1 MDDPI
6 RPERDPGS
14 ARSKSARATAPVS
27 RAPET
32 APSPPRRRGKR
43 TAEAVLGSLDQAD
56 PDGTISGWCWSPDRP
71 SDHRQVVISIGGREV
86 VRIAAD
92 VVRDDLRQAGI
103 GDGDHGFLV
112 SLDETAMV
120 TGERAV
126 IAAYDSGTGQ
136 SVGGVREVVWNAEA
150 RFRRGAAEAPLAP
163 LDGTLDRVT
172 RDGWVSGW
180 TRDPELPDERVELEV
195 LVEDEVVGTT
205 VAAGFRADLQA
216 AGIGD
221 GGHGFSFALP
231 YEIMATRGTM
241 TILVRE
247 RRADGRTGRVLG
259 EPVML
264 RIGRVA
270 AAEQRVQDLER
281 QVRLLRGQLDALTR
295 DAVERPQ
302 ADQRAAQALFGAV
315 AGFFQELSDGAPA
328 GGRTFGTAP
337 MLGGGLRGAI
347 EDIATRLAPI
357 TLRLAERPTA
367 TVCIPATAS
376 VEAIHR
382 CLLAIHEAG
391 IDGQADIMVIE
402 PQGADPRIALLPSVV
417 RNLNFVHLSPGQ
429 TLVGGCD
436 EAARTGRG
444 DVVAFLSPDCLP
456 QRGWLS
462 ELVET
467 FAREPTASVVGAVV
481 IRADGLLQHSGFD
494 FEPGGLLGDPGQ
506 FSEVDRPAYSHLRA
520 VDAVAGLAVAIDRP
534 AYAAADGF
542 ARSFATLTGAVVDLC
557 ARLRRPADEGFATP
571 VMIQSSAQA
580 LWADTADTDPFR
592 TLPDL
597 ARPDEEARRIRLAL
611 LSAGVNAPVL
621 AHHALVIDNDMP
633 RPDRD
638 AGSIITLEQ
647 LRLLHGL
654 GWRVTFAPAL
664 GGVVEPAARRRLER
678 EGIEVVTPPHMA
690 SLTHYLR
697 EHGAGLALVQIFRH
711 ANARML
717 TDRVREFAPGARLVF
732 APADLHFVREI
743 RESQLTGRGRAEADA
758 TCLEELSCVRAAD
771 ATLLHSDYE
780 LVLLQR
786 DTSIDPRRLHLLRWI
801 VSPVAA
807 PPPFEGRAGMAFVAN
822 FAHPPNVDAMLWF
835 CAEVMP
841 LLRAQRPGLVLHIV
855 GGDPPA
861 SVAALAAEDIV
872 VRGYVADLDALM
884 GQMRLTIAPLRYGAG
899 FKGKVATS
907 LAHGV
912 PAVITPSA
920 AEGMGLAD
928 GDGVVIRPDPASFA
942 AVVAQ
947 VHDDPRA
954 WAALSARALDRVAA
968 LYSPATAREAY
979 LGLLSW
985 LGLDQAGFVRSRGGA

>member
-6 RPERDPGS
+6 QPERDTGS
-14 ARSKSARATAPVS
+14 GRGKPVRATEPVGAS
-27 RAPET
+27 IPA
-32 APSPPRRRGKR
+32 RRRGKR
-43 TAEAVLGSLDQAD
+43 SIETVLGSLDQAD
-56 PDGTISGWCWSPDRP
+56 PDGTISGWCWCPDRP
-71 SDHRQVVISIGGREV
+71 SDHRQVVILIDGREV
-86 VRIAAD
+86 ARIQAD
-92 VVRDDLRQAGI
+92 VVRDDLREAGI

-120 TGERAV
+120 VGARAV
-126 IAAYDSGTGQ
+126 IAAHDAGTGQ
-136 SVGGVREVVWNAEA
+136 SVGGVRGVVWDADA
-150 RFRRGAAEAPLAP
+150 RGRRGSAAAPLTP

-180 TRDPELPDERVELEV
+180 TRDPQTPDGRVELEV

-231 YEIMATRGTM
+231 YEIMATLGTM

-315 AGFFQELSDGAPA
+315 AGFFQELSDGASPE
-328 GGRTFGTAP
+328 GRTFGAAP
-337 MLGGGLRGAI
+337 MLSGGLRGAI

-357 TLRLAERPTA
+357 TLRRAERPVA

-391 IDGQADIMVIE
+391 IDAQADVTVIE

-436 EAARTGRG
+436 EAARGGRG
-444 DVVAFLSPDCLP
+444 GVIAFLSPDCLP

-467 FAREPTASVVGAVV
+467 FAREPTAAVIGSVVT
-481 IRADGLLQHSGFD
+481 RADGLLQHAGFD

-506 FSEVDRPAYSHLRA
+506 FGEIDRPAFSHLRA
-520 VDAVAGLAVAIDRP
+520 VDAVAGLAVAIDRR

-542 ARSFATLTGAVVDLC
+542 ARSFTTLTGAVIDLC
-557 ARLRRPADEGFATP
+557 ARLRRPADDSFATP

-597 ARPDEEARRIRLAL
+597 ARPDEEARRTKFAV
-611 LSAGVNAPVL
+611 LSAEDNAPVL
-621 AHHALVIDNDMP
+621 PHHALVIDNDMP

-638 AGSIITLEQ
+638 AGSIVTMEQ
-647 LRLLHGL
+647 LRLLRSL

-664 GGVVEPAARRRLER
+664 GGVVEPNARRRLER
-678 EGIEVVTPPHMA
+678 EGIEVVTPPHTA

-697 EHGAGLALVQIFRH
+697 EHGSGLALVQIFRH
-711 ANARML
+711 ANAHML
-717 TDRVREFAPGARLVF
+717 SDRVREFAAGARLVF

-758 TCLEELSCVRAAD
+758 TCLQELACVRAAD

-780 LVLLQR
+780 LALLQR

-801 VSPVAA
+801 VSPIAE
-807 PPPFEGRAGMAFVAN
+807 PQPFEARAGFAFVAN
-822 FAHPPNVDAMLWF
+822 FAHPPNVDAVLWF

-841 LLRAQRPGLVLHIV
+841 LLRVLRPGLVLHIV

-861 SVAALAAEDIV
+861 SVTALAADDV
-872 VRGYVADLDALM
+872 KVRGWVADLDRLM

-907 LAHGV
+907 LAHAV
-912 PAVITPSA
+912 PVVVTPSA

-928 GDGVVIRPDPASFA
+928 GDGIVICADPAAFA
-942 AVVAQ
+942 GAVAQ
-947 VHDDPRA
+947 VHDDPRK
-954 WAALSARALDRVAA
+954 WLALSARALDRVAT
-968 LYSPATAREAY
+968 LYSPATARESY
-979 LGLLSW
+979 LKLLGW
-985 LGLDQAGFVRSRGGA
+985 LGLDRTGFVRAVGGA